1 MGTETKK
8 FNEKNGF
15 LVALCDTIQLGVE
28 AEKRLRLSYNLDLRP
43 TISKADLNCVVR
55 VAFLLGLTAD

>member
-8 FNEKNGF
+8 FNEKKNRF

-28 AEKRLRLSYNLDLRP
+28 AEKKLVLSYNLDLRP
-43 TISKADLNCVVR
+43 TRMQKLI
-55 VAFLLGLTAD
+55 